1 MQNRLRDITIFAD
14 ISTAANRWITTN
26 YMWSGLVSQ
35 VLEYSDAEDGDID
48 DSDEKS
54 ESDSEIWFIL
64 LICRLF

>member
-1 MQNRLRDITIFAD
+1 
-14 ISTAANRWITTN
+14 
-26 YMWSGLVSQ
+26 MWSGLVSQ